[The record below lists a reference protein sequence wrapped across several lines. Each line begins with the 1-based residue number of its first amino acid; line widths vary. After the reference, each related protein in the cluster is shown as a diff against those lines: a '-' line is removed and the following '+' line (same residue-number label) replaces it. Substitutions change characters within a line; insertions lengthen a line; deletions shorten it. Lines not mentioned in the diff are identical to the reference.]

1 MGNIFRI
8 LITCVNIVLVFSLT
22 GCQTS
27 KKIGLEQEKTENIIV
42 VNTGEL
48 SGKQA
53 YEVEK
58 ILGRHLSETV
68 TSELVKN
75 RSALINKGYKINASG
90 NLLLNRGYKINGQT
104 ATVFFVDDIVS
115 GWSI

>member
-1 MGNIFRI
+1 MNNMFRI
-8 LITCVNIVLVFSLT
+8 LITYVSIVLVFSLT

-27 KKIGLEQEKTENIIV
+27 KRIGLEQEKSENIIV

-53 YEVEK
+53 YEVET
-58 ILGRHLSETV
+58 ILGRHLSEAA

-75 RSALINKGYKINASG
+75 GSSFINKGYKINASG
-90 NLLLNRGYKINGQT
+90 NLLFNRGYKIDGKA

>member
-1 MGNIFRI
+1 MNNMFRI
-8 LITCVNIVLVFSLT
+8 LITCVSIILVFSLT

-27 KKIGLEQEKTENIIV
+27 KRIGLEQKKSENIIV

-53 YEVEK
+53 YEVEA
-58 ILGRHLSETV
+58 ILGRHLSETA

-75 RSALINKGYKINASG
+75 GSTFINKGYKINASG
-90 NLLLNRGYKINGQT
+90 NLLLNREYKINGKT

-115 GWSI
+115 GWAM